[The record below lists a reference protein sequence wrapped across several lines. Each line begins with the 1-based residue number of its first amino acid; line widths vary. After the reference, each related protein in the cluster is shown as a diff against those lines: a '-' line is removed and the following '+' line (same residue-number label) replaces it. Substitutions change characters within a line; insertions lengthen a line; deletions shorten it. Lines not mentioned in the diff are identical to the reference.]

1 MNGARLLN
9 RIIVTILAATFL
21 AVASSGFAV
30 AGIPDRI
37 VVYTISTAPVTVPRN
52 LTAITTVINLDRI
65 PAIEEQVARGL
76 HRMSPGERPA
86 AAKQRLADDLQTELK
101 TAWQALFRIRQ
112 GNITHLPAIVLD
124 DRAVWYGSDLRR
136 ALTRYRNQ
144 RNAEGGS

>member
-9 RIIVTILAATFL
+9 RIIVSILAVTFI
-21 AVASSGFAV
+21 AVAARGFAA
-30 AGIPDRI
+30 AGIPARI

-52 LTAITTVINLDRI
+52 LVAITTVINLDRI
-65 PAIEEQVARGL
+65 SAIEEQVAWGL

-124 DRAVWYGSDLRR
+124 DQAVWYGSDLRR